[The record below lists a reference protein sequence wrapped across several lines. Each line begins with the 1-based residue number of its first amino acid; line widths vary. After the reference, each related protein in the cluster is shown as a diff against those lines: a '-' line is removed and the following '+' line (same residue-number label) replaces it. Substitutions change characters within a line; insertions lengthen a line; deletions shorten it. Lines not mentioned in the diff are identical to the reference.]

1 MVTVVWTLLML
12 MLMSGDVRVVDGF
25 SSPSRPSFWVR
36 TTPPRPSSSAVW
48 MAKKKKK
55 NKNLNKKRKKEQ
67 QQQQPAEEPVEDDT
81 KEEVVSEAVDILE
94 AMAATLGQ
102 PASTHPPEVLIK
114 ADENDVSIPYDA
126 AAFLAYDGVVEENVD
141 YATFRAEYEANAV
154 AEVIA
159 KRQQQQSTTKAPAA
173 TSPAPAASPIPPPVD
188 TAAVGTPTTTTTTP
202 PPQIASSADEAA
214 IADVGDRAYLIL
226 QDLGVF

>member
-1 MVTVVWTLLML
+1 
-12 MLMSGDVRVVDGF
+12 
-25 SSPSRPSFWVR
+25 
-36 TTPPRPSSSAVW
+36 

-55 NKNLNKKRKKEQ
+55 NKNLNKKLKKEQ
-67 QQQQPAEEPVEDDT
+67 PKQPEEDPVEDNT
-81 KEEVVSEAVDILE
+81 KDEVVSEAVDILE

-102 PASTHPPEVLIK
+102 PATTHPPEVRIEETE
-114 ADENDVSIPYDA
+114 ADENDVRIPYDA
-126 AAFLAYDGVVEENVD
+126 AARLAYDGVVEENVD
-141 YATFRAEYEANAV
+141 YATFRVKFEANAV

-159 KRQQQQSTTKAPAA
+159 KRQPQQSTTTKAAAPAA
-173 TSPAPAASPIPPPVD
+173 TPPAAAAAVAIAPPAPPPVD
-188 TAAVGTPTTTTTTP
+188 TAAGTPTTTTTTKN

>member
-1 MVTVVWTLLML
+1 
-12 MLMSGDVRVVDGF
+12 
-25 SSPSRPSFWVR
+25 
-36 TTPPRPSSSAVW
+36 

-55 NKNLNKKRKKEQ
+55 NKNLNKKLKKEQ
-67 QQQQPAEEPVEDDT
+67 PKQPEEDPVEDNT
-81 KEEVVSEAVDILE
+81 KDEVVSEAVDILE

-102 PASTHPPEVLIK
+102 PATTHPPEVRIEETE
-114 ADENDVSIPYDA
+114 ADENDVRIPYDA
-126 AAFLAYDGVVEENVD
+126 AARLAYDGVVEENVD
-141 YATFRAEYEANAV
+141 YATFRVKFEANAV

-159 KRQQQQSTTKAPAA
+159 KRQPQQSTTKAAAPAA
-173 TSPAPAASPIPPPVD
+173 TPPAAAAAVAIAPPAPPPVD
-188 TAAVGTPTTTTTTP
+188 TAAGTPTTTTTTKN